1 MQRRI
6 FTLLLTSVFGLSAI
20 GLSGCGVKGELQ
32 TPPPLWGDKD
42 NSQTPEDQTSEGQAP
57 EGETQD

>member
-6 FTLLLTSVFGLSAI
+6 FTLLLTSVVGVSAL

-32 TPPPLWGDKD
+32 TPPPLWGDQDK
-42 NSQTPEDQTSEGQAP
+42 QEKP
-57 EGETQD
+57 EGEKPEDEKKD